1 MIRISSSFT
10 PLKIFI
16 SSSWED
22 DLIKEELKTI
32 EEDIIPPL
40 FLKPIRSDLG
50 SDDSTK
56 LHSVK
61 TVSKCDIILIILGVK
76 FSSTVVD
83 EYYQAK
89 DNDIP
94 ILILVKDYPKMEPK
108 LQDFFEKISE
118 KKTYKR
124 FTDLDNLREV
134 LSENLIQ
141 LISEKFRQYQE
152 IYKVILTL
160 LDNYVF
166 KIPKKLLKKLI
177 KLS

>member
-1 MIRISSSFT
+1 MIKISSSFS

-22 DLIKEELKTI
+22 NSIKQELKII

-40 FLKPIRSDLG
+40 FLNPIKSDLG

-61 TVSKCDIILIILGVK
+61 TVRNCDIVIIVLGEK

-83 EYYQAK
+83 EYYEAK
-89 DNDIP
+89 NNDIP
-94 ILILVKDYPKMEPK
+94 VLILVKGNPKMEPE
-108 LQDFFEKISE
+108 LQVFFEKISK

-124 FTDLDNLREV
+124 FKDLDNLKKV

-141 LISEKFRQYQE
+141 LISEKFRHYQE

-177 KLS
+177 RLS